1 MDYSPKEASKEIK
14 EAIYLLFVKASTL
27 PVFIKKGC
35 FDSMQEGL
43 AVINGLLVYP
53 LDDSERLK
61 VQRRFPSCKESL
73 SVWVQLDVYCAEGG
87 GIGIDEVDYIKHM
100 IKEAKKENINLNGFR
115 LTGCQFDD
123 TQDRRGHF
131 KMAPDGFERVFFI
144 SRLNLGRESA

>member
-1 MDYSPKEASKEIK
+1 MDYSPKEASKEVK

-53 LDDSERLK
+53 LDDSERAK
-61 VQRRFPSCKESL
+61 VQRRYPHTKESM
-73 SVWVQLDVYCAEGG
+73 SVWVQLDVYCAEGE
-87 GIGIDEVDYIKHM
+87 GIGIDEIDYIKHM
-100 IKEAKKENINLNGFR
+100 IKGAKKENINLNGFR
-115 LTGCQFDD
+115 LAGCQFDD

-131 KMAPDGFERVFFI
+131 KAAPDGFERVFFTT
-144 SRLNLGRESA
+144 RLTLVRESA